1 MVEVRR
7 VLVVDDHVDS
17 ADMLCMMLRAFGH
30 ECRAATRG
38 ALGLE
43 LAREFRPEIALLDI
57 GLPDI
62 SGYEL
67 ARLIRTELGAG
78 VYLTAITGWGEA
90 ADHDRALQAGFDRH
104 VTKPA
109 NGEVIRDV
117 LASAEMYL
125 AAVR

>member
-1 MVEVRR
+1 MVKVRR
-7 VLVVDDHVDS
+7 VLVVDDHLDS

-30 ECRAATRG
+30 DCRAATRG

-43 LAREFRPEIALLDI
+43 IAREFRPEIALLDI

-67 ARLIRTELGAG
+67 ARLIRAELGTA

-90 ADHDRALQAGFDRH
+90 ADHERALQAGFDRH

-109 NGEVIRDV
+109 NGDIIRDV
-117 LASAEMYL
+117 LASAETYL
-125 AAVR
+125 AGVG